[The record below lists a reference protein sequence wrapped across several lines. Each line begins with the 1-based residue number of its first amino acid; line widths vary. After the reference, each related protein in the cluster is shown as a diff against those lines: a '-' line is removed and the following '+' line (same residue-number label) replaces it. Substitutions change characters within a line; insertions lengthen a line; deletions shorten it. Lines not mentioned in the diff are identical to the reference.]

1 MVHVGYWDRDL
12 DTDRVTWSNEAY
24 RIFGLA
30 PQERTIS
37 FAVLHELIH
46 SEDRAIVTRA
56 VAEALRG
63 GPRYDVEYRA
73 LRRSGEV
80 RIVHSQGEVTR
91 DESGRPRRMF
101 GTVQDITERKRAEE
115 ELHESERRYREVQ
128 MELAHVN
135 RVTTMGQM
143 AASIAHEVNQPI
155 AATVANAQAALHW
168 LVAQPPD
175 LEETRQALSR
185 IVKNGTRAGDVIGQ
199 IRALVKKMPP
209 RRDQLDINES
219 ILEVVALTRSEL
231 LRNGVTLQTQLA
243 KGLPLIYGD
252 RVQLQ
257 QVILNLII
265 NAVEAMSGVSE
276 EVRELRI
283 STEEDASNGVLVT
296 VRDSGPG
303 LDPASLDRL
312 FDAFYTTK
320 PGGMGMGLSICR
332 SIVEAHEGRV
342 WATANVPHGAT
353 FRFTLRAPPETA
365 SLSAHPC

>member
-1 MVHVGYWDRDL
+1 
-12 DTDRVTWSNEAY
+12 
-24 RIFGLA
+24 
-30 PQERTIS
+30 
-37 FAVLHELIH
+37 
-46 SEDRAIVTRA
+46 
-56 VAEALRG
+56 
-63 GPRYDVEYRA
+63 
-73 LRRSGEV
+73 
-80 RIVHSQGEVTR
+80 
-91 DESGRPRRMF
+91 
-101 GTVQDITERKRAEE
+101 
-115 ELHESERRYREVQ
+115 
-128 MELAHVN
+128 
-135 RVTTMGQM
+135 M
-143 AASIAHEVNQPI
+143 AASSAHEVNQPI
-155 AATVANAQAALHW
+155 AATVTNAQAALHW